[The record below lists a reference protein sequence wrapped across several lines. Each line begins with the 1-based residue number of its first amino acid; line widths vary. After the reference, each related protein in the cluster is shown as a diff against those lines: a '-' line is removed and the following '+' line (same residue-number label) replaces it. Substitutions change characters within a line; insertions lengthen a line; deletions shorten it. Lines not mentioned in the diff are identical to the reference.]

1 MEEFKQDP
9 VLDSLAEDI
18 KTNLDILAT
27 KSEEREQCI
36 DRIVLDAKAAEV
48 KDLSV
53 EISMLIK
60 QQKATWK

>member
-36 DRIVLDAKAAEV
+36 DRIVWW
-48 KDLSV
+48 
-53 EISMLIK
+53 
-60 QQKATWK
+60 ATWVRQV